1 MLIKRIRKRMM
12 TGQEIEKLNTLKK
25 IARSLSDISDQLRIQ
40 NTLLQKLIQN
50 DEGKEKEKEK
60 E

>member
-40 NTLLQKLIQN
+40 NALLQKLIQN
-50 DEGKEKEKEK
+50 DGEKENKKE
-60 E
+60 

>member
-1 MLIKRIRKRMM
+1 MLITRIRKRMM

-25 IARSLSDISDQLRIQ
+25 IARSLSDISDQLHIQ

-50 DEGKEKEKEK
+50 NGDKEKETE
-60 E
+60 

>member
-12 TGQEIEKLNTLKK
+12 TNQEIERLNTLKK
-25 IARSLSDISDQLRIQ
+25 IARSLSDISDQLHIQ
-40 NTLLQKLIQN
+40 NALLQKLIQN
-50 DEGKEKEKEK
+50 DGEKEKEK

>member
-12 TGQEIEKLNTLKK
+12 TNQEIERLNTLKK

-40 NTLLQKLIQN
+40 NALLQKLIQN
-50 DEGKEKEKEK
+50 DGEKENKKE
-60 E
+60 

>member
-40 NTLLQKLIQN
+40 NTLLQKLIQS
-50 DEGKEKEKEK
+50 DED
-60 E
+60 

>member
-1 MLIKRIRKRMM
+1 MM
-12 TGQEIEKLNTLKK
+12 TGQEIEKINLMKK

-50 DEGKEKEKEK
+50 DESKEKEKE
-60 E
+60 

>member
-1 MLIKRIRKRMM
+1 MM

-25 IARSLSDISDQLRIQ
+25 IARSLSDISDQLHIQ

-50 DEGKEKEKEK
+50 DGGKDQEKE
-60 E
+60 

>member
-1 MLIKRIRKRMM
+1 MM

-40 NTLLQKLIQN
+40 NTLLRKLIQN
-50 DEGKEKEKEK
+50 DGDKDQEKE
-60 E
+60 

>member
-12 TGQEIEKLNTLKK
+12 TNQEIERLNTLKK

-40 NTLLQKLIQN
+40 NILLQKLIQN
-50 DEGKEKEKEK
+50 DEGKEKEKE
-60 E
+60 

>member
-1 MLIKRIRKRMM
+1 MM
-12 TGQEIEKLNTLKK
+12 TGQEIEKINLMKK
-25 IARSLSDISDQLRIQ
+25 IARNLYDISDQLRIQ

-50 DEGKEKEKEK
+50 DESKEKEKEK